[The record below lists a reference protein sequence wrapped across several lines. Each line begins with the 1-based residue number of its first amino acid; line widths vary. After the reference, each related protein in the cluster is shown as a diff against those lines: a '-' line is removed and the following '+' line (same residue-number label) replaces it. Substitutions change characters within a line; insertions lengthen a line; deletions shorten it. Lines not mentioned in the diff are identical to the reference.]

1 MLEARDLWVTPP
13 GARDPA
19 VRGFSLRVGRGEWVA
34 LAGTNGSGKTSALLA
49 LAGLWPAARGQLTLD
64 GRPLRAEPQARDPA
78 LAVVMQDPPSQLL
91 QSTVADELAFTSR
104 NLGHGGAAT
113 DERVRRVAGE
123 LGLAGELER
132 DPGTLSAGRQQMVL
146 LAAALVAQP
155 TVLLADEPAA
165 HLDGPSRE
173 RAMAAV
179 RRRTRDGMAVVW
191 VTQAAE
197 ELEAADR
204 VVHLGAP
211 AVARPGRNPPPAPTP
226 GGSVARVRVSAP
238 APPDGPRVRV
248 RHDLAIEVRPGIT
261 ALVGRNGSGKSV
273 LLAALAGLV
282 HSGQIGMEWGRP
294 PEAPPSLALQYPEL
308 QIFEEVV
315 ADEVV
320 FAAVSRGIGH
330 DRALDRATVAF
341 RELGFGPSVLERRT
355 WTLSTGEK
363 RLVEVVGALIAPSS
377 LVLLDEP
384 TAGLD
389 SKRRERLGDLVGR
402 RAGEVPVVIAT
413 QDRDWIRDLGGREI
427 ELER

>member
-19 VRGFSLRVGRGEWVA
+19 VRGFSLRVAGGEWVA
-34 LAGTNGSGKTSALLA
+34 LAGANGSGKTTALLA

-64 GRPLRAEPQARDPA
+64 GRPLGAEPHIRDPG

-104 NLGHGGAAT
+104 NLGRDGGAT
-113 DERVRRVAGE
+113 GDRVRRVAGE
-123 LGLAGELER
+123 LGLATELDC
-132 DPGTLSAGRQQMVL
+132 DPRTLSAGRQQLVL
-146 LAAALVAQP
+146 LAAALVADP

-165 HLDGPSRE
+165 HLDGPARD
-173 RAMAAV
+173 RAIDAV
-179 RRRTRDGMAVVW
+179 RRRARDGMAVVW

-197 ELEAADR
+197 ELAAADR
-204 VVHLGAP
+204 IVHLDEPSGPRPRRAAP
-211 AVARPGRNPPPAPTP
+211 AGIAGDPV
-226 GGSVARVRVSAP
+226 VQVRVSAP
-238 APPDGPRVRV
+238 EPTDGPRVRV
-248 RHDLAIEVRPGIT
+248 PHDTTIEVRPGIT

-273 LLAALAGLV
+273 LLAALAGV
-282 HSGQIGMEWGRP
+282 VRSSQIDVDWRRRP
-294 PEAPPSLALQYPEL
+294 ETPPSIALQYPEL

-320 FAAVSRGIGH
+320 FAAVSRGIGR
-330 DRALDRATVAF
+330 DRAIGRAASAF
-341 RELGFGPSVLERRT
+341 QELGFDSSMLRRRT

-363 RLVEVVGALIAPSS
+363 RLIEVVGALIAPSS

-389 SKRRERLGDLVGR
+389 PKRRDALGDLIVR
-402 RAGEVPVVIAT
+402 RAGETPVVVAT
-413 QDRDWIRDLGGREI
+413 QDRDWIQGVGGREI
-427 ELER
+427 EFER